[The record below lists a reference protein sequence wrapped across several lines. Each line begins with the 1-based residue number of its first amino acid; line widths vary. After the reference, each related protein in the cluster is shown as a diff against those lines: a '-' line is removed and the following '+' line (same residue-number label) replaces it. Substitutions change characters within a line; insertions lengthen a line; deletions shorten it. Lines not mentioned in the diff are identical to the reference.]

1 MRTAVAEGRTGNQE
15 RAVVSRVILVFDI
28 VACRIYRVRIRFAQ
42 FRTLAVVFR
51 AAAPSHAVGQKGT
64 AYETVV
70 TVAEFAFKLSITKE
84 LRIVLRIRHTARI
97 ADTYRKSVA
106 AQEGF
111 TERSTDVSSL
121 PRNDCMGQ
129 VDTTTVQVVIILLE
143 EDELFVRALAGTAEV
158 ADVAALVINVEQIIV
173 TQRVA
178 FVPQSVSAVH
188 FRIFNDFFRKL
199 FSTGQHIVYGLVS
212 IGLSRTCP
220 RTCTVTVQIIINR
233 GYVFFPSSFI
243 QKHSCQEGFSG
254 LLADFSFFS
263 IRNVLLYREQRNG
276 LFQIV
281 DDEISHFISAVTWGI
296 QCFITHIGGMVNDGH
311 TAESLQQS
319 EILPCTE
326 EISGTYGSGNG
337 ILVAVF
343 FRLLQQN
350 VRSTDM
356 SVYLVPP
363 PV

>member
-1 MRTAVAEGRTGNQE
+1 
-15 RAVVSRVILVFDI
+15 
-28 VACRIYRVRIRFAQ
+28 
-42 FRTLAVVFR
+42 
-51 AAAPSHAVGQKGT
+51 
-64 AYETVV
+64 
-70 TVAEFAFKLSITKE
+70 
-84 LRIVLRIRHTARI
+84 
-97 ADTYRKSVA
+97 
-106 AQEGF
+106 
-111 TERSTDVSSL
+111 
-121 PRNDCMGQ
+121 MGQ
-129 VDTTTVQVVIILLE
+129 VDTTTVQVIVVLLE
-143 EDELFVRALAGTAEV
+143 ENELFVRVFAGTAEV

-173 TQRVA
+173 AQRVA
-178 FVPQSVSAVH
+178 FIPQSVSAVH
-188 FRIFNDFFRKL
+188 LRILNNLFRKL
-199 FSTGQHIVYGLVS
+199 FSTGQHIAHGLVS
-212 IGLSRTCP
+212 VRLSRTCP

-263 IRNVLLYREQRNG
+263 IWNVLLYREQRNG

-281 DDEISHFISAVTWGI
+281 DDEISHFIPAVTWGI

-343 FRLLQQN
+343 FCLLQQN